1 MGERGGRDLG
11 WKREGEAAGG
21 AKERNEGGDF
31 GGVEVIVRGVGED
44 EVEGG
49 GGGGLGGGVCGGGVC
64 GGGVYGRS
72 GEGGN
77 GGLDDLGV
85 GEASDG
91 EDGAEIL
98 AEGADDGGGL
108 LDEGD
113 VGSAAAEGFEA
124 EGARAGVGV

>member
-1 MGERGGRDLG
+1 MGERGRRELG
-11 WKREGEAAGG
+11 WKREGEKAGG
-21 AKERNEGGDF
+21 AKEWNEGGNF

-49 GGGGLGGGVCGGGVC
+49 GGGVCGGGVY

-77 GGLDDLGV
+77 GGLNDLGV
-85 GEASDG
+85 GEASGG

-113 VGSAAAEGFEA
+113 ASGAAAEGFEA

>member
-1 MGERGGRDLG
+1 MRSKVG
-11 WKREGEAAGG
+11 AAG
-21 AKERNEGGDF
+21 F
-31 GGVEVIVRGVGED
+31 V
-44 EVEGG
+44 
-49 GGGGLGGGVCGGGVC
+49 VC
-64 GGGVYGRS
+64 GRS

-77 GGLDDLGV
+77 GGLNDLGV
-85 GEASDG
+85 GEASGG

-113 VGSAAAEGFEA
+113 ASGAAAKGFEA

>member
-1 MGERGGRDLG
+1 MGERGRRELG
-11 WKREGEAAGG
+11 WEREGEKAGG
-21 AKERNEGGDF
+21 AKEWNEGGDF
-31 GGVEVIVRGVGED
+31 GGVEAIVGRVDED

-49 GGGGLGGGVCGGGVC
+49 GGGGLGGGVCGRGVC
-64 GGGVYGRS
+64 GRS
-72 GEGGN
+72 GEGGD
-77 GGLDDLGV
+77 GGLNGLGV

-113 VGSAAAEGFEA
+113 ASGAATEGFEA